1 MRLLGAFLHMDGGAH
16 VVHCADDDEEEQ
28 WARPLSELTPEEA
41 AEVERSLTRAQ
52 WYMLTGELPSF
63 LENSKCMARNQ
74 HKLLLQA
81 FAAVKDTGGGLERVL
96 QGCLAASVELT
107 DQILLRLL
115 TLTVE
120 AATPASPGEA
130 FLRGEGQ

>member
-1 MRLLGAFLHMDGGAH
+1 MRLLGAFLHTDGTAH

-28 WARPLSELTPEEA
+28 WARPLSALTPEEV
-41 AEVERSLTRAQ
+41 AEVEGSLTRPQ
-52 WYMLTGELPSF
+52 WYMLTGELTSF

-74 HKLLLQA
+74 HLLLLQA

-115 TLTVE
+115 TLTAQ
-120 AATPASPGEA
+120 AATPASPGA
-130 FLRGEGQ
+130 ASPLGEGQ